1 MRIRL
6 KVFAKKREKMEKTT
20 FNNRKSMK
28 LASDIDYCCAFFKI
42 TQTNLGIKMP
52 IKLGR
57 FEIEH
62 I

>member
-28 LASDIDYCCAFFKI
+28 IASDTDYCCSFFKLK
-42 TQTNLGIKMP
+42 QTNHNEKAIS
-52 IKLGR
+52 
-57 FEIEH
+57 
-62 I
+62 